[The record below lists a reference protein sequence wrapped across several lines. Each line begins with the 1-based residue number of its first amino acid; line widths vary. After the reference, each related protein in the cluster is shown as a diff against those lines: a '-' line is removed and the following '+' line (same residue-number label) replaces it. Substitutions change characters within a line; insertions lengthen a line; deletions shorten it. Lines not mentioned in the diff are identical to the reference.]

1 MTVPGGR
8 GSAPARAGSRSGFT
22 LMEIVVVL
30 MMLGVAAAVAVPAFR
45 PPAERSA
52 GAAARALREVYADA
66 RNQAARRGVAVVVEI
81 RTATG
86 EWRLAADPDDGTA
99 PRTLEAGTLPLPA
112 EGRLSGGRDG
122 TARAAFSPLGRARAD
137 GVVISHG
144 EVRHEVWVD
153 GWTGAARQ
161 GP

>member
-1 MTVPGGR
+1 MPTDR
-8 GSAPARAGSRSGFT
+8 GSPSSRAGSRSGFT
-22 LMEIVVVL
+22 LVEILVVL
-30 MMLGVAAAVAVPAFR
+30 MMLAIAAAVTVPAFR

-66 RNQAARRGVAVVVEI
+66 RSQAARRGVAVVVEI

-86 EWRLAADPDDGTA
+86 EWRLIADPEDGTA
-99 PRTLEAGTLPLPA
+99 PRTLEVGTLPLPA

-122 TARAAFSPLGRARAD
+122 TARAAFTPLGRARAD
-137 GVVISHG
+137 RVTITEG
-144 EVRHEVWVD
+144 EVRHEVSVD

-161 GP
+161 GA

>member
-1 MTVPGGR
+1 
-8 GSAPARAGSRSGFT
+8 
-22 LMEIVVVL
+22 MEILAVL
-30 MMLGVAAAVAVPAFR
+30 IVLAITAAVAVPAFR

-52 GAAARALREVYADA
+52 GAAAGALRELYANA
-66 RNQAARRGVAVVVEI
+66 RGQAARRGVAVVVEI

-86 EWRLAADPDDGTA
+86 EWRLATDPEDGTA
-99 PRTLEAGTLPLPA
+99 PRTLQVGALPLPA

-137 GVVISHG
+137 RVTITEG

-153 GWTGAARQ
+153 RWTGAARQ
-161 GP
+161 GG